1 MKQFE
6 YQITSYP
13 AESYQELIFVCS
25 NEGACRQEKILGDQT
40 RILTEQLN
48 QRGREGW
55 ELVQLSF
62 GQQGIL
68 AYWKRE
74 REE

>member
-1 MKQFE
+1 MKRFE

-13 AESYQELIFVCS
+13 AENYQELIFVCS

-55 ELVQLSF
+55 ELVQLNF
-62 GQQGIL
+62 GQLGIL

-74 REE
+74 LEE